1 MSHAN
6 SVRLVTEVQAKNS
19 ERFLYITFYATHCW
33 GARNFL
39 GPVCGM
45 VHFCGEVTGYV
56 HVFAF
61 APLYF
66 NFIRHFPPFA
76 WDISWGRDAAVTFAL
91 QLTRLQFSPLSPSF
105 PCFPHYPLYISN
117 YTLILN
123 LKHLQTDARFWK
135 SLRYLG
141 NNFPFPIPWGCRN
154 IPRLLGQKSN
164 RPDFLLRE
172 PN

>member
-1 MSHAN
+1 MLLIVGGQKLPRTGVWHGALLRWGDW
-6 SVRLVTEVQAKNS
+6 VCA
-19 ERFLYITFYATHCW
+19 RFCICTTLFQFYSPFSSFCVGH
-33 GARNFL
+33 FL
-39 GPVCGM
+39 GTRRSSDFCSAADSTPV
-45 VHFCGEVTGYV
+45 
-56 HVFAF
+56 
-61 APLYF
+61 
-66 NFIRHFPPFA
+66 FPIFP
-76 WDISWGRDAAVTFAL
+76 TF
-91 QLTRLQFSPLSPSF
+91 PIF